1 MSQFSKESGV
11 DLNFDEIMASSLTLQ
26 DTTPYGFY
34 EVKLRTVGS
43 SLQSE
48 CASGGNQGGVVGN
61 GGGSGVA
68 MGGGSLP
75 ARTPVSRTNLKQ
87 QLQRHQA
94 EQEERRL
101 REILGTPPQPSSA
114 ICVPGIPDTIPDNIQ
129 LPTQVLQVQSRLE
142 NPTRYH
148 VEQSKRR
155 QVKQYLS
162 GSQLLA
168 RPQLQHVASSVP
180 GGDAFSPDSPA
191 SLPRSGSAA
200 TSNSEFEDAF
210 DDISHFDG
218 EDFLS
223 SIGAGHG
230 AGHAT
235 VPSSLVDF
243 EEVWPGSKGG
253 GAQGAS
259 SCPPDLALVKEEELL
274 ENDIRALQKDRQKK
288 DNHNMI
294 ERRRRFNINDRIKE
308 LGTLLPRTNDRHYEL
323 VRDIRQNKGTILKAT
338 VDYVRTLKKE
348 NDRIPLVEEKQRTLE
363 QHNRQLLLRIQEL
376 EQTMSMH
383 GIPLSN
389 QTWQPTS
396 ESQLS
401 ALISEGTAGLSF
413 NDLYDLKGTG
423 DDLRPDDYQGEEF
436 SNDPYGIKHE
446 APSPSPSSGLS
457 SAPSPGHALGH
468 YEDIMDDDPMGGG
481 GDPLLSASHL
491 PHDKLNSPGTMD
503 YHG

>member
-1 MSQFSKESGV
+1 
-11 DLNFDEIMASSLTLQ
+11 MASSLTLQ
-26 DTTPYGFY
+26 DTAPYSFY
-34 EVKLRTVGS
+34 EVKDRTVVP
-43 SLQSE
+43 SLPPQ
-48 CASGGNQGGVVGN
+48 CASGAGRGMCGGA
-61 GGGSGVA
+61 GV
-68 MGGGSLP
+68 GSLHP
-75 ARTPVSRTNLKQ
+75 RPPVSRTNLKQ

-94 EQEERRL
+94 EQEERRI
-101 REILGTPPQPSSA
+101 RELVGPPPQPSSA
-114 ICVPGIPDTIPDNIQ
+114 ICVPGIPDMIPDNIQ
-129 LPTQVLQVQSRLE
+129 VPTQVLQVQSRLE

-155 QVKQYLS
+155 QVKQYLT

-168 RPQLQHVASSVP
+168 RPQLQHMATSAPVE
-180 GGDAFSPDSPA
+180 AFSPDSPA
-191 SLPRSGSAA
+191 SLPHSGSAA

-210 DDISHFDG
+210 DDLSHFDG

-223 SIGAGHG
+223 SLGCHG
-230 AGHAT
+230 GGGGGHAT
-235 VPSSLVDF
+235 VPSSLVEF
-243 EEVWPGSKGG
+243 EEVWPPGAGPKGG
-253 GAQGAS
+253 ASGVVSS
-259 SCPPDLALVKEEELL
+259 SCPPDLALVKEEDLPLIEGDL
-274 ENDIRALQKDRQKK
+274 RALAKDRQKK

-308 LGTLLPRTNDRHYEL
+308 LGTLLPRTNDRHYDL

-348 NDRIPLVEEKQRTLE
+348 NDRIPMVEEKQRTLE
-363 QHNRQLLLRIQEL
+363 QQNRQLLLRIQEL
-376 EQTMSMH
+376 EQTMQMH
-383 GIPLSN
+383 GIVLSN

-396 ESQLS
+396 ESQLN
-401 ALISEGTAGLSF
+401 ALISEGPATLSF
-413 NDLYDLKGTG
+413 NDLYDLKGNG
-423 DDLRPDDYQGEEF
+423 DDLKPDEF
-436 SNDPYGIKHE
+436 RADEYRNDAYDIKHE

-481 GDPLLSASHL
+481 DPLLSASHL

>member
-1 MSQFSKESGV
+1 MSQLSKESGV
-11 DLNFDEIMASSLTLQ
+11 DLNFDEIMASSLSLE
-26 DTTPYGFY
+26 DPTTPYSFY
-34 EVKLRTVGS
+34 EVKDRTVVP
-43 SLQSE
+43 SLPPQ
-48 CASGGNQGGVVGN
+48 CASGDGRGGGGGV
-61 GGGSGVA
+61 GGIVHSR
-68 MGGGSLP
+68 P
-75 ARTPVSRTNLKQ
+75 PVSRTNLKQ

-101 REILGTPPQPSSA
+101 RELLGTPRQPSSA
-114 ICVPGIPDTIPDNIQ
+114 ICVPGVPDTIPDNIQ
-129 LPTQVLQVQSRLE
+129 VPTQVLQVQSRLE

-162 GSQLLA
+162 GSQLLS
-168 RPQLQHVASSVP
+168 RPQLQHVASSAP
-180 GGDAFSPDSPA
+180 NEAFSPDSPA

-210 DDISHFDG
+210 DDLSHFDG

-223 SIGAGHG
+223 SLGVGRGGHS
-230 AGHAT
+230 T
-235 VPSSLVDF
+235 VPSSLVEF
-243 EEVWPGSKGG
+243 EEVWPGGSTKAGTVS
-253 GAQGAS
+253 S

-274 ENDIRALQKDRQKK
+274 ENDLRALAKDRQKK

-363 QHNRQLLLRIQEL
+363 QQNRQLLLRIQEL
-376 EQTMSMH
+376 EQTMQMH
-383 GIPLSN
+383 GIQLTSH
-389 QTWQPTS
+389 TWHPTS
-396 ESQLS
+396 ESQLN
-401 ALISEGTAGLSF
+401 ALINDGPGALAF
-413 NDLYDLKGTG
+413 NDDFSDDFKGGQEDLKPEDFQH
-423 DDLRPDDYQGEEF
+423 DD
-436 SNDPYGIKHE
+436 IKHE

-457 SAPSPGHALGH
+457 SAPSPGHNLGH
-468 YEDIMDDDPMGGG
+468 YDDPIMDDDPMGG

-491 PHDKLNSPGTMD
+491 NSPMD
-503 YHG
+503 YHGMG

>member
-1 MSQFSKESGV
+1 MSQLSKESGV

-26 DTTPYGFY
+26 DNPPYSFY
-34 EVKLRTVGS
+34 EVKDRTVVPSLPPQCSSGAGRGMSGGIGMS
-43 SLQSE
+43 SLH
-48 CASGGNQGGVVGN
+48 
-61 GGGSGVA
+61 
-68 MGGGSLP
+68 P
-75 ARTPVSRTNLKQ
+75 RPPVSRTNLKQ

-94 EQEERRL
+94 EQEERRI
-101 REILGTPPQPSSA
+101 RELVGSPPQPSSA

-129 LPTQVLQVQSRLE
+129 VPTQVLQVQSRLE

-155 QVKQYLS
+155 QVKQYLT

-168 RPQLQHVASSVP
+168 RPQLQHMATSAP
-180 GGDAFSPDSPA
+180 GEAFSPDSPA

-200 TSNSEFEDAF
+200 TSTSEFEDAF
-210 DDISHFDG
+210 DDLSHFDG

-223 SIGAGHG
+223 SLGCHG
-230 AGHAT
+230 GGVGGGHAT
-235 VPSSLVDF
+235 VPSSLVEF
-243 EEVWPGSKGG
+243 EEVWPPGAGHKGG
-253 GAQGAS
+253 TAGVVSS
-259 SCPPDLALVKEEELL
+259 SCPPDLALVKEEDLPLL
-274 ENDIRALQKDRQKK
+274 EGDLRALAKDRQKK

-348 NDRIPLVEEKQRTLE
+348 NDRIPMVEEKQRTLE

-376 EQTMSMH
+376 EQTMQMH
-383 GIPLSN
+383 GIQLSN

-401 ALISEGTAGLSF
+401 ALISEGSATLSF
-413 NDLYDLKGTG
+413 NDLYDLKGNG
-423 DDLRPDDYQGEEF
+423 EDLKSDEF
-436 SNDPYGIKHE
+436 RHDSYDIKHE

-481 GDPLLSASHL
+481 DPLLSASHL
-491 PHDKLNSPGTMD
+491 PHDKLNSPSTMD

>member
-1 MSQFSKESGV
+1 MSQLSKESGV

-26 DTTPYGFY
+26 DTTPYSFY
-34 EVKLRTVGS
+34 EVKDRTVVP
-43 SLQSE
+43 SLPPQ
-48 CASGGNQGGVVGN
+48 CASGAGRGGA
-61 GGGSGVA
+61 GGST
-68 MGGGSLP
+68 GGIVHSRP
-75 ARTPVSRTNLKQ
+75 PVSRTNLKQ

-101 REILGTPPQPSSA
+101 RELLGAPRQPSSA
-114 ICVPGIPDTIPDNIQ
+114 ICVPGVPDTIPDNIQ
-129 LPTQVLQVQSRLE
+129 VPTQVLQVQSRLE

-155 QVKQYLS
+155 QVKQYLT
-162 GSQLLA
+162 GSQPLS
-168 RPQLQHVASSVP
+168 RPQLQHVASSAP
-180 GGDAFSPDSPA
+180 GEAFSPDSPA
-191 SLPRSGSAA
+191 SLPHSGSAA

-210 DDISHFDG
+210 DDLSHFDG

-223 SIGAGHG
+223 SLGAGQG
-230 AGHAT
+230 GHAT
-235 VPSSLVDF
+235 VPSSLVEF
-243 EEVWPGSKGG
+243 EEVWPGG
-253 GAQGAS
+253 GAKAGAVSS

-274 ENDIRALQKDRQKK
+274 ENDLRALAKDRQKK

-363 QHNRQLLLRIQEL
+363 QQNRQLLLRIQEL
-376 EQTMSMH
+376 EQTMQMH
-383 GIPLSN
+383 GIQLTS
-389 QTWQPTS
+389 QTWHPTS

-401 ALISEGTAGLSF
+401 ALINDGPTSF
-413 NDLYDLKGTG
+413 NDLYDFKGGQEDLK
-423 DDLRPDDYQGEEF
+423 PDDFRADEF
-436 SNDPYGIKHE
+436 QHDAYDIKHE

-457 SAPSPGHALGH
+457 SAPSPGHNLGH
-468 YEDIMDDDPMGGG
+468 YDDTIMDDDPMGGG

-491 PHDKLNSPGTMD
+491 PHEKLNSPGTMD